1 MRASNILLSLSS
13 PLLLCPSC
21 LPSPLLSSTP
31 QGIHTVHQGDWPTHA
46 GGGSSPLPLSPH
58 LSSLLYTHRECIQF
72 IKETG
77 LPTLVVG
84 GGGYVIRNVSRCWTY
99 ETSLMVDETLS
110 NDLPYNGESYT
121 PSPLLFS
128 VDESL
133 LLLLQLALCGC
144 IALLCRTSHSNSS
157 CALWMSHAPDV

>member
-1 MRASNILLSLSS
+1 M
-13 PLLLCPSC
+13 
-21 LPSPLLSSTP
+21 
-31 QGIHTVHQGDWPTHA
+31 
-46 GGGSSPLPLSPH
+46 
-58 LSSLLYTHRECIQF
+58 
-72 IKETG
+72 
-77 LPTLVVG
+77 
-84 GGGYVIRNVSRCWTY
+84 IRNVSRCWTY